1 MILALLQEFGFSIS
15 NLLLGIVNYGYYI
28 LLGLILAWILIGWFP
43 SYPSNRVFQVIYD
56 AVKNIVDP
64 IMMPIR
70 SRIPPLRLGGFALDL
85 SPIIAL
91 IALSI
96 GSSLLT
102 TIIDQFLRPV
112 VG

>member
-1 MILALLQEFGFSIS
+1 VSPVLLQTFGFSIS
-15 NLLLGIVNYGYYI
+15 NLLIGVVNYSYYI

-43 SYPSNRVFQVIYD
+43 RYPSNPALQAVYD
-56 AVKNIVDP
+56 AVKRIVDP
-64 IMMPIR
+64 IMLPIR

-91 IALSI
+91 IGLSI
-96 GSSLLT
+96 ASSLLT
-102 TIIDQFLRPV
+102 TIIDQFIRPV

>member
-1 MILALLQEFGFSIS
+1 MTALLQSFGFSIS
-15 NLLLGIVNYGYYI
+15 NLLLGVVNYGYYI

-43 SYPSNRVFQVIYD
+43 GYPSNRILQAIYD
-56 AVKNIVDP
+56 AVRAIVDP
-64 IMMPIR
+64 IMLPIR

-91 IALSI
+91 FALAIASR
-96 GSSLLT
+96 LLE
-102 TIIDQFLRPV
+102 TIINQFLRPV